1 MQCQYQRREKPGVVM
16 SNNRYRSL
24 SKAAVSAFFLSS
36 LLLPIPAQAAGT
48 LQKIAESGTVFVGY
62 RESSPPFSYLAEN
75 KQPIGY
81 SVELC
86 AKVVEAVKRELK
98 RADLAVK
105 YVPVSSSTRISALT
119 SREIDLECGST
130 TSTAE
135 RRKEVDFT
143 IPTFIAAAR
152 LLVRE
157 NSGIKSIFDLSGKT
171 VVTTQGTSTE
181 RFFKERNDERSLR
194 ATLILGKDHTES
206 FTLLESGKAH
216 AFIMDDVLLYSLR
229 STAKNPEEYSITRDA
244 LTVEPLAIMLRKD
257 DPSFKKLVDTEI
269 ARVITTGEVHSIYRK
284 WFESPI
290 PPHRN
295 NLKMPMSYML
305 RDSFKMPTAWLPN

>member
-1 MQCQYQRREKPGVVM
+1 MG
-16 SNNRYRSL
+16 NNRYRDFRKASL
-24 SKAAVSAFFLSS
+24 SAFFLSS
-36 LLLPIPAQAAGT
+36 LLLPIGAQAAGT
-48 LQKIAESGTVFVGY
+48 LQKIAETGAVSIGF
-62 RESSPPFSYLAEN
+62 RESSPPFSYLAETR
-75 KQPIGY
+75 QPIGY
-81 SVELC
+81 SIELC
-86 AKVVEAVKRELK
+86 TKVIEAVKRELK
-98 RADLAVK
+98 RTNLVVK
-105 YVPVSSSTRISALT
+105 YVPVSTSSRISALT
-119 SREIDLECGST
+119 SGEIDLECGST

-135 RRKEVDFT
+135 RRKEVEFT

-157 NSGIKSIFDLSGKT
+157 DSGIKSIFDLSGKT
-171 VVTTQGTSTE
+171 VVTTQGSSAE
-181 RFFKERNDERSLR
+181 RFFKERNEERSLR
-194 ATLILGKDHTES
+194 ATVILGKDHAES
-206 FTLLESGKAH
+206 FALVESGKAH

-229 STAKNPEEYSITRDA
+229 SAAKNPDDYAITREA

-269 ARVITTGEVHSIYRK
+269 ARIITNGEVHAIYRK

-295 NLKMPMSYML
+295 NLRMPMSYML

>member
-1 MQCQYQRREKPGVVM
+1 MG
-16 SNNRYRSL
+16 NNRYRDFRKGSL
-24 SKAAVSAFFLSS
+24 SAFFLLS
-36 LLLPIPAQAAGT
+36 LLLPIGAQATGT
-48 LQKIAESGTVFVGY
+48 LQKIAETGAVSIGF
-62 RESSPPFSYLAEN
+62 RESSPPFSYLAETR
-75 KQPIGY
+75 QPIGY
-81 SVELC
+81 SIELC
-86 AKVVEAVKRELK
+86 TKVIEAVKRELK
-98 RADLAVK
+98 RTNLVVK
-105 YVPVSSSTRISALT
+105 YVPVSTSSRISALT
-119 SREIDLECGST
+119 SGEIDLECGST

-135 RRKEVDFT
+135 RRKEVEFT

-157 NSGIKSIFDLSGKT
+157 DSGIKSIFDLSGKT
-171 VVTTQGTSTE
+171 VVTTQGSSAE
-181 RFFKERNDERSLR
+181 RFFKERNEERSLR
-194 ATLILGKDHTES
+194 ATVILGKDHVES
-206 FTLLESGKAH
+206 FALVESGKAH

-229 STAKNPEEYSITRDA
+229 STAKNPDDYAITREA

-269 ARVITTGEVHSIYRK
+269 ARIITSGEVHAIYRK

-295 NLKMPMSYML
+295 NLRMPMSYML